1 MLGRTPDQANC
12 MLRGFLLRSNT
23 TLQAFAWHCD
33 NTNVSNPITPTLRPL
48 SLAMQVSVQQRAGGR
63 RVIQNTRRSDV

>member
-33 NTNVSNPITPTLRPL
+33 NTNVSNPITPTSMPL
-48 SLAMQVSVQQRAGGR
+48 SLATQVSVQQRAGG
-63 RVIQNTRRSDV
+63 